1 MSSSLVPGTKETR
14 RINEAKAL
22 DMRLSGAT
30 YGEIAKALGYKNA
43 DNAHASVQRAIQHL
57 HLEPVIDRIKLAVT
71 RYETMMNALWPDVL
85 AGNPQAIREARALQD
100 SLNKLEGLN
109 APDRVVTVTLTLDQ
123 RAQMLVDGGFVDTLD
138 EARVI
143 VQQAIE
149 QHGKLGI

>member
-1 MSSSLVPGTKETR
+1 
-14 RINEAKAL
+14 
-22 DMRLSGAT
+22 
-30 YGEIAKALGYKNA
+30 
-43 DNAHASVQRAIQHL
+43 
-57 HLEPVIDRIKLAVT
+57 
-71 RYETMMNALWPDVL
+71 VL

-138 EARVI
+138 EARGI

-149 QHGKLGI
+149 QHGKLGA